1 MEKIKKTLASESI
14 LLKELQLNG
23 CVTLKEAMSNF
34 NMSEATARRLFA
46 RMEEKGLGIRSHG
59 KISLPDSTYN
69 FYRYEA
75 SEEIYVKEKKA
86 IAEVLLEE
94 GYISSTTVEGEGV
107 KSQIIVVLKYV
118 GDRSVIEGIE
128 RVSKSSCRVHCGSR
142 EIPRVR
148 NGLGIVVLSTPKG
161 IMSGRKA
168 AKENVGGE
176 ILCRVW

>member
-1 MEKIKKTLASESI
+1 MSMQDPIADMLTRIRNAAAAGLEKVAIPLS
-14 LLKELQLNG
+14 
-23 CVTLKEAMSNF
+23 
-34 NMSEATARRLFA
+34 
-46 RMEEKGLGIRSHG
+46 
-59 KISLPDSTYN
+59 
-69 FYRYEA
+69 
-75 SEEIYVKEKKA
+75 KEKKA
-86 IAEVLLEE
+86 IAEVLMEE
-94 GYISSTTVEGEGV
+94 GYLSAVSVEGEGV
-107 KSQIIVVLKYV
+107 KAQIVIELKYV
-118 GDRSVIEGIE
+118 GTKAVIEGIE